1 MIHTVDLQG
10 YSYEDRQG
18 LLPSLTSAFTDCGG
32 WVLER
37 KTVSANSM
45 EIAFEIQL
53 SGIVELYS
61 SLLSTGVELTTLAHA
76 VARRPLH
83 LPPSPGAHLPDPVQV
98 LSLRLMLN
106 FLEDVTL
113 QLPPQH
119 RHRRRLVSPQ
129 RPSHLSIAF
138 RDPPW
143 SCSSLLPVCSSPSL
157 EQPAPQLRVLLMERR
172 TTMKIKHLA
181 KLLTPAALAAAA
193 FTSRNLPAQ
202 AQTRRLHWHSA
213 PALTL

>member
-37 KTVSANSM
+37 KTLSANSM

-61 SLLSTGVELTTLAHA
+61 SLLSTGVELSTLAHSVLA
-76 VARRPLH
+76 DLCTCRHH
-83 LPPSPGAHLPDPVQV
+83 LERTSQTHQV
-98 LSLRLMLN
+98 LSLRLLLN

-113 QLPPQH
+113 Q
-119 RHRRRLVSPQ
+119 
-129 RPSHLSIAF
+129 
-138 RDPPW
+138 
-143 SCSSLLPVCSSPSL
+143 SLLN
-157 EQPAPQLRVLLMERR
+157 
-172 TTMKIKHLA
+172 TGI
-181 KLLTPAALAAAA
+181 AAA
-193 FTSRNLPAQ
+193 
-202 AQTRRLHWHSA
+202 
-213 PALTL
+213 